1 MSVLPALALRGKII
15 FPKTSSFFEVSR
27 PKSIKALEEAMNTNQ
42 RIFLLAQKSA
52 AVENPD
58 KDDLYQVGTIVKIQ
72 QMVKVGQN
80 VLRVFAEGEE
90 RAIAVEFI
98 ETQLLFRAEA
108 EVLEDRDFP
117 VGLVGVTAVRRS
129 IQELMDQFVD
139 KNPRFLTQKLERVME
154 QGDLQA
160 YMNELMSELPA
171 SLEKKQQF
179 LEETRVMGQAKML
192 MEILTEELA
201 ISDVRN
207 DLARQVKENVDKN
220 QRDYLLRE
228 QQKVIRKELGEEDI
242 GSDADDYEEKCDA
255 LEASDEVKEK
265 IRKEIRRFRQ
275 TPQMAAES
283 AMMRAYIETMLE
295 MPWDHATTD
304 CRDMQKA
311 KDILEADHYGLEKV
325 KDRIIDYL
333 AVHMLKKDGDT
344 PILCLVGPPGT
355 GKTSIAK
362 SIARAL
368 DKKYIRIS
376 LGGVHDEAEIR
387 GHRRTY
393 IGALPGRIAE
403 GIRQA
408 GVKNPL
414 MLLDEIDKVSSDY
427 RGDTASALLEVL
439 DGEQNRNF
447 RDHYLEVPLDLSDV
461 LFIATANE
469 PNRIPRALMDR
480 MEIIELGSYTEN
492 EKFHIAKR
500 YLIPKQRECNGIAED
515 QITIPDEIVYT
526 IIRDYTRE
534 AGVRGLER
542 KIGQLM
548 HKAARAVLAGQ
559 EKLDV
564 TEDNLQELLGV
575 APYVEEKKRTKSQV
589 GVARGL
595 AWTAVGG
602 TTLSIEVNVMPGQ
615 GKLVLTGQMGDVM
628 KESAQIGLSYLR
640 SIAKDYGIEK
650 EFFEENDIHIH
661 IPEGAVPKDGPS
673 AGITMATAMLSAFT
687 EKPVRGNLAMT
698 GEITL
703 RGNVLP
709 IGGLKEKL
717 LAAKTAGMK
726 EVLVPD
732 SNRRN
737 VAELDA
743 EITEG
748 LKITYVDNMKQVL
761 KKAFSKR

>member
-139 KNPRFLTQKLERVME
+139 KNPRFLTQKLERFME

-515 QITIPDEIVYT
+515 QITIPDEVVYT

-640 SIAKDYGIEK
+640 SIAKD
-650 EFFEENDIHIH
+650 
-661 IPEGAVPKDGPS
+661 
-673 AGITMATAMLSAFT
+673 
-687 EKPVRGNLAMT
+687 
-698 GEITL
+698 
-703 RGNVLP
+703 
-709 IGGLKEKL
+709 
-717 LAAKTAGMK
+717 
-726 EVLVPD
+726 
-732 SNRRN
+732 
-737 VAELDA
+737 
-743 EITEG
+743 
-748 LKITYVDNMKQVL
+748 
-761 KKAFSKR
+761 